1 MTLSFSATP
10 RAGAAGRFARTLL
23 LFAAML
29 TSAPFAASLAL
40 GLRAGPDKVA
50 SVFVCFASGGPMPD
64 AQSGRPGPAS
74 DRGID
79 CVLCQTLCCG
89 VAPLAARPGLVGATP
104 IPGDSLR
111 LGLVADRVAPTPRPR
126 LSNRARAPPSSLT

>member
-1 MTLSFSATP
+1 MTPPFSVIL
-10 RAGAAGRFARTLL
+10 RAGAASRFARALL
-23 LFAAML
+23 LVAAVL

-40 GLRAGPDKVA
+40 GLRAGPGKIAVA
-50 SVFVCFASGGPMPD
+50 FVCFATGAPMPD

-89 VAPLAARPGLVGATP
+89 VAPLAARPGLVGATS
-104 IPGDSLR
+104 IPGAPLR
-111 LGLVADRVAPTPRPR
+111 LGMVADLVAPTPRPR
-126 LSNRARAPPSSLT
+126 LSNRARAPPSSPT